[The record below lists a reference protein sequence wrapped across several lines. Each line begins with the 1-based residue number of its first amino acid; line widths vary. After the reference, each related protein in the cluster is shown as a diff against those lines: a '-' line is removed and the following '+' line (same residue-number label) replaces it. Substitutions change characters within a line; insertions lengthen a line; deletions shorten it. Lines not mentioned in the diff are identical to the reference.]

1 MKAIGYIRVST
12 VGQAVEGVSLEAQ
25 RDKITA
31 WCAANDA
38 ELSEVFVDA
47 GISGKRSKNRPQLHA
62 ALDMACKAGNVLVV
76 YSLSRLARS
85 TKDTISISE
94 RIEKSGA
101 DLVSINEKLDTT
113 TAAGKMVFRL
123 LAVLAEFESDQISE
137 RTRCG
142 LAFKRSQGKRV
153 SRKIPYGYKLASDG
167 DTLLKDDSEQDALR
181 LIRDLRDGGMTHRAI
196 AAELTTRGVKTK
208 EGNSTWQHGM
218 IGKLISRAS

>member
-1 MKAIGYIRVST
+1 MQAIGYIRVST
-12 VGQAVEGVSLEAQ
+12 IGQAVEGVSLEAQ

-38 ELSEVFVDA
+38 ELAGVFVDA
-47 GISGKRSKNRPQLHA
+47 GISGKRSKNRPQLQA
-62 ALDMACKAGNVLVV
+62 ALDAVCKAGGVLVV

-101 DLVSINEKLDTT
+101 DLVSINEKLDTSS
-113 TAAGKMVFRL
+113 ASGKMLFRL
-123 LAVLAEFESDQISE
+123 MAVLAEFESDQISE

-153 SRKIPYGYKLASDG
+153 SRKIPYGFDLAADG
-167 DTLLKDDSEQDALR
+167 DTLVENASEQKVLR
-181 LIRDLRDGGMTHRAI
+181 LIRELRAKGETLRAI
-196 AAELTTRGVKTK
+196 AAELTASGIPTK
-208 EGNSTWQHGM
+208 EGLSEWKHSM
-218 IGKLISRAS
+218 VGKLYGRAA